1 MALNLRKSQIL
12 PHAELHRSEK
22 SAKKPNHITYA
33 SVKAIFFQ
41 WSLEWF
47 SLTGCL
53 SPSEKFKAEWQ
64 PKPWAPEL
72 EMLLECRCV
81 WLSKTREIASEVGER
96 VCLFFKDCFNEIKKK
111 KLFFI
116 WCIFS
121 SVNVS
126 VFLPPWVRFLFL
138 FTDVF
143 INFLTSVPVWLKHI
157 FQRDIL
163 FKLLVWCFHA
173 L

>member
-1 MALNLRKSQIL
+1 MRYLAAMMKSSSDELFLAPNLRKSQIL
-12 PHAELHRSEK
+12 PHTELHRSEK

-47 SLTGCL
+47 SLTGSL

-111 KLFFI
+111 NCFSSGAFSVQLMFLFF
-116 WCIFS
+116 CLLESDFCFCLRMFSLIF
-121 SVNVS
+121 
-126 VFLPPWVRFLFL
+126 
-138 FTDVF
+138 
-143 INFLTSVPVWLKHI
+143 
-157 FQRDIL
+157 
-163 FKLLVWCFHA
+163 
-173 L
+173 